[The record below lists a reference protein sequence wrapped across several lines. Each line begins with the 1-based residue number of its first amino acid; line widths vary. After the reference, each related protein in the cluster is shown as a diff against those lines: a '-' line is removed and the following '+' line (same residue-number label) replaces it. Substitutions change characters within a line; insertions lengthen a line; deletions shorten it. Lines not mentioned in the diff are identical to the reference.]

1 MTKLNRS
8 GLAAEAV
15 RINLEQLARLGGDLR
30 AARNR
35 RRLTQ
40 AQLGARVGL
49 ARSTVSDLERGH
61 GGSHTLDTWQ
71 RLALAVDRPMRIE
84 LRRDA
89 REEPA
94 DAGHLAIQE
103 LVLRLGRGAGHKG
116 SFELTTRP
124 SDPSRSTDVGLR
136 DDRRRLLILVE
147 CWNTFG
153 DVGAAVRS
161 TNRKLAEAA
170 DLAVAIG
177 GEDPYRVASC
187 WVVRDVPRNRS
198 LLARYPELFASRFPG
213 SSALWVRALSE
224 PAGATVRAHPQPPSE
239 LGLVWCD
246 AQATRLFPW
255 RRPGRMTAWDPGP

>member
-1 MTKLNRS
+1 MAKLKRPE
-8 GLAAEAV
+8 LAAEAA
-15 RINLEQLARLGGDLR
+15 RINLESLARLGGELR
-30 AARNR
+30 SARHR

-40 AQLGARVGL
+40 EQLGARAGL
-49 ARSTVSDLERGH
+49 SRSAISTIERGR

-84 LRRDA
+84 LRRDP

-94 DAGHLAIQE
+94 DTGHLAIQE
-103 LVLRLGRGAGHKG
+103 LLLRLGRRTGFTGT
-116 SFELTTRP
+116 FELSTRP
-124 SDPSRSTDVGLR
+124 ADPSRSTDVALR

-170 DLAVAIG
+170 ELGTAIG
-177 GEDPYRVASC
+177 GERPYRVASC
-187 WVVRDVPRNRS
+187 WVVRDVARNRA
-198 LLARYPELFASRFPG
+198 LIARYPELFSSRFRA
-213 SSALWVRALSE
+213 SSARWVSALTDRGE
-224 PAGATVRAHPQPPSE
+224 PPAE

-246 AQATRLFPW
+246 ARATRVYAW
-255 RRPGRMTAWDPGP
+255 RRRR

>member
-1 MTKLNRS
+1 MTKLKRPE
-8 GLAAEAV
+8 LVAQAA
-15 RINLEQLARLGGDLR
+15 RINFEQLARLGGELR
-30 AARNR
+30 AARHR

-40 AQLGARVGL
+40 EQLGDRAGL
-49 ARSTVSDLERGH
+49 SRSAISSIERGR
-61 GGSHTLDTWQ
+61 GGSHTLDSWQ

-84 LRRDA
+84 LRRDG

-103 LVLRLGRGAGHKG
+103 LVLRLGRRAGNKG
-116 SFELTTRP
+116 TFELPTRP

-136 DDRRRLLILVE
+136 DDRTRLLILVE

-177 GEDPYRVASC
+177 GERPYRVAGC

-198 LLARYPELFASRFPG
+198 LIARYPELFASKFPG
-213 SSALWVRALSE
+213 SSVLWARALGE
-224 PAGATVRAHPQPPSE
+224 PAGNGPRHDPPPE
-239 LGLVWCD
+239 LSLVWCD
-246 AQATRLFPW
+246 ALATRLYPW
-255 RRPGRMTAWDPGP
+255 RRGASVNRR

>member
-1 MTKLNRS
+1 MAKLKRPE
-8 GLAAEAV
+8 LAAEAV
-15 RINLEQLARLGGDLR
+15 RLNLEQLARLGGDLR
-30 AARNR
+30 AARVR

-40 AQLGARVGL
+40 AQLGSRVGL
-49 ARSTVSDLERGH
+49 ARSTVSDLERGR

-103 LVLRLGRGAGHKG
+103 LVMRLGRRAGYG
-116 SFELTTRP
+116 RTFELRTRP
-124 SDPSRSTDVGLR
+124 PDPSRSTDVGLR
-136 DDRRRLLILVE
+136 DDRARVLILME

-161 TNRKLAEAA
+161 TDRKRAEMAEQA
-170 DLAVAIG
+170 IAVG
-177 GEDPYRVASC
+177 GDRPHRVFSC
-187 WVVRDVPRNRS
+187 WVVRDVERNRQ
-198 LLARYPELFASRFPG
+198 LVVRYPELFASKFRG
-213 SSALWVRALSE
+213 SSALWVKALTE
-224 PAGATVRAHPQPPSE
+224 PKPAGPRPHPPAE

-246 AQATRLFPW
+246 ARATRLFAW
-255 RRPGRMTAWDPGP
+255 RRKS

>member
-1 MTKLNRS
+1 MTKLKHPH
-8 GLAAEAV
+8 LASEAT
-15 RINLEQLARLGGDLR
+15 RLNLEQLARLGSELR
-30 AARNR
+30 AARHR

-40 AQLGARVGL
+40 AQVGARVGL
-49 ARSTVSDLERGH
+49 AGATVGAIERGH

-103 LVLRLGRGAGHKG
+103 LVLRLGRGAGHRG

-124 SDPSRSTDVGLR
+124 SDPNRSTDVGLR

-177 GEDPYRVASC
+177 SEAPYRVASC
-187 WVVRDVPRNRS
+187 WVVRDVPRNRA
-198 LLARYPELFASRFPG
+198 LLARYPELFAARFPG

-224 PAGATVRAHPQPPSE
+224 PAGATARAPTQPPAE

-255 RRPGRMTAWDPGP
+255 RRGVPLNRR

>member
-1 MTKLNRS
+1 MAKLKRPE
-8 GLAAEAV
+8 LAAQAA
-15 RINLEQLARLGGDLR
+15 RINPEQLARLGSELR
-30 AARNR
+30 AARHR

-40 AQLGARVGL
+40 QQLGERAGL
-49 ARSTVSDLERGH
+49 SRSAISTIERGR

-103 LVLRLGRGAGHKG
+103 LVLRLGRKAGFAGA
-116 SFELTTRP
+116 FELPTRP
-124 SDPSRSTDVGLR
+124 SDPSRSTDIGLR
-136 DDRRRLLILVE
+136 DDRARLLILVE
-147 CWNTFG
+147 CWNTFS

-170 DLAVAIG
+170 DLAVALG
-177 GEDPYRVASC
+177 GERPHRVAGC
-187 WVVRDVPRNRS
+187 WVVRDVQRNRD
-198 LLARYPELFASRFPG
+198 LIGRYPELFVSRFPG
-213 SSALWVRALSE
+213 SSALWVRALTE
-224 PAGATVRAHPQPPSE
+224 PMRNGTSQRPDPPPQ

-246 AQATRLFPW
+246 SAATRLFPW
-255 RRPGRMTAWDPGP
+255 RHPAPGPA

>member
-1 MTKLNRS
+1 MPKLKRPE
-8 GLAAEAV
+8 LAAEAT
-15 RINLEQLARLGGDLR
+15 RLNLEQLSRLGADLR
-30 AARNR
+30 LGRLR

-40 AQLGARVGL
+40 AQLAERVSL
-49 ARSTVSDLERGH
+49 THSTVSAIERGH

-94 DAGHLAIQE
+94 DAGHLGIQE
-103 LVLRLGRGAGHKG
+103 LILRLGRRAGSTG
-116 SFELTTRP
+116 SFELPTRP
-124 SDPSRSTDVGLR
+124 SDPRRSTDVALR

-153 DVGAAVRS
+153 DVGASIRS

-177 GEDPYRVASC
+177 GERAYRVSSC
-187 WVVRDVPRNRS
+187 WVVRDVARNRA
-198 LLARYPELFASRFPG
+198 LVARYPELFTSRFGG
-213 SSALWVRALSE
+213 SSASWVRALIQGGE
-224 PAGATVRAHPQPPSE
+224 PPAE

-246 AQATRLFPW
+246 ARATRIFAW
-255 RRPGRMTAWDPGP
+255 RRAG

>member
-1 MTKLNRS
+1 MAKLRRPELS
-8 GLAAEAV
+8 GQAA
-15 RINLEQLARLGGDLR
+15 RINLEQLSRFGGELR
-30 AARNR
+30 AARHR

-40 AQLGARVGL
+40 EQLGDRAGL
-49 ARSTVSDLERGH
+49 SRSAISTIERGR

-84 LRRDA
+84 LRRDS

-103 LVLRLGRGAGHKG
+103 LVLRLGRRAGSKG
-116 SFELTTRP
+116 TFELPTRS

-136 DDRRRLLILVE
+136 DDRARLLILVE

-153 DVGAAVRS
+153 DVGGAVRS

-177 GEDPYRVASC
+177 GERPYRVTCC
-187 WVVRDVPRNRS
+187 WVVRDVPRNRN
-198 LLARYPELFASRFPG
+198 LIARYPELFASRFPG
-213 SSALWVRALSE
+213 SSAVWARALVDPIANGAR
-224 PAGATVRAHPQPPSE
+224 PAPPLD

-246 AQATRLFPW
+246 ARATRIFPW
-255 RRPGRMTAWDPGP
+255 RRVAEVSRR